1 MKLEVRNICITS
13 LITSAMPIVVF
24 ALGILGGVVT
34 FLLVPNPQLDPM
46 GVGHK
51 MTSIGF
57 FSLLYVI
64 IVSALLVFIAFLYNT
79 LTGVLGMK
87 GVAFDIEEISDHE

>member
-1 MKLEVRNICITS
+1 MKLEVRNISIAS

-24 ALGILGGVVT
+24 ALGILGGVVA
-34 FLLVPNPQLDPM
+34 FLVVPNPQLDPM
-46 GVGHK
+46 SIGHK
-51 MTSIGF
+51 MMSIGF

-64 IVSALLVFIAFLYNT
+64 IVSALLVFIAFLYNI

-87 GVAFDIEEISDHE
+87 GVALDIEEISDHE

>member
-1 MKLEVRNICITS
+1 MKLEVRNISIAS
-13 LITSAMPIVVF
+13 LITSAMPVVVF
-24 ALGILGGVVT
+24 SLGLLGGVVT

-46 GVGHK
+46 SMGHK
-51 MTSIGF
+51 ILSIGF
-57 FSLLYVI
+57 FSLLYVV

-87 GVAFDIEEISDHE
+87 GVAFDIEELGDHE